1 MQYLGMNYKKVLI
14 TGGTRGIGYAIAE
27 AFLEQEAE
35 VHVTGTKKDGKG
47 PHGSIFHS
55 CDFSN
60 SENLENLCEKVQ
72 RINVEVLIN
81 NAGINKTGAFVEFS
95 PEDFLSIMQVNLYS
109 AFRLIQAVLP
119 GMISKKWGRIINITS
134 IFSIVSKEFRAPY
147 SASKFGMDGMT
158 ASLAA
163 EVAESGV
170 LVNSVAPGFID
181 TELTRKV
188 LGEKGMREMA
198 TKVPIRRMG
207 SPKEVARLVLWLA
220 SNENTFVSAQNIAID
235 GGFTRV

>member
-1 MQYLGMNYKKVLI
+1 MKYKGLAGSRVLV
-14 TGGTRGIGYAIAE
+14 TGGSRGIGYAIAN

-60 SENLENLCEKVQ
+60 SENLENLCDKIQ

-81 NAGINKTGAFVEFS
+81 NAGINKTGAFAELS
-95 PEDFLSIMQVNLYS
+95 PEDFLRIQQVNLYS

-119 GMISKKWGRIINITS
+119 GMTSKKWGRIVNITS
-134 IFSIVSKEFRAPY
+134 IFSIVGKEFRAPY
-147 SASKFGMDGMT
+147 SASKFGLDGMT

-181 TELTRKV
+181 TELTRKI
-188 LGEKGMREMA
+188 LGEQGMREIVK
-198 TKVPIRRMG
+198 KVPIRRMG
-207 SPKEVARLVLWLA
+207 SPEEVARLVLWLA
-220 SNENTFVSAQNIAID
+220 SNENTYMNAQNIVID
-235 GGFTRV
+235 GGFSRV

>member
-1 MQYLGMNYKKVLI
+1 MKYKGLAGSRVLV
-14 TGGTRGIGYAIAE
+14 TGGSRGIGYAIAN

-35 VHVTGTKKDGKG
+35 VHLTGTKEGGKG
-47 PHGSIFHS
+47 PRGSIYHS
-55 CDFSN
+55 CDFSK
-60 SENLENLCEKVQ
+60 SAYFENMCEKVQ
-72 RINVEVLIN
+72 HLKIDVLIN
-81 NAGINKTGAFVEFS
+81 NAGINKTGAFAELS
-95 PEDFLSIMQVNLYS
+95 PEDFLGIQQVNLYS

-119 GMISKKWGRIINITS
+119 GMTSKKWGRIVNITS
-134 IFSIVSKEFRAPY
+134 IFGIVSKEYRAPY

-158 ASLAA
+158 VALAA
-163 EVAESGV
+163 EVAKSGV

-188 LGEKGMREMA
+188 LGEQGMREMA
-198 TKVPIRRMG
+198 TKVPIRRVG
-207 SPKEVARLVLWLA
+207 SPEEVARLVLWLA

>member
-1 MQYLGMNYKKVLI
+1 MKYAGLAGLSVLI
-14 TGGTRGIGYAIAE
+14 TGGTRGIGYAVAN

-35 VHVTGTKKDGKG
+35 VHVTGTKKDGNG

-60 SENLENLCEKVQ
+60 SENLENLCDKIQ

-81 NAGINKTGAFVEFS
+81 NAGINKTGAFAELS
-95 PEDFLSIMQVNLYS
+95 PEDFLRIQQVNLYS
-109 AFRLIQAVLP
+109 PFRLIQAVLP
-119 GMISKKWGRIINITS
+119 GMISKNWGRVVNITS
-134 IFSIVSKEFRAPY
+134 IFGIVGKEFRAPY
-147 SASKFGMDGMT
+147 SASKFGLDGMT
-158 ASLAA
+158 VSLAA

-188 LGEKGMREMA
+188 LGEQGMRELA
-198 TKVPIRRMG
+198 TKVPIGRVG
-207 SPKEVARLVLWLA
+207 SPEEVARLVLWLA

>member
-1 MQYLGMNYKKVLI
+1 MKYSGLDGRRVLI
-14 TGGTRGIGYAIAE
+14 TGGTRGIGYAVANT
-27 AFLEQEAE
+27 FLEQEAE

-60 SENLENLCEKVQ
+60 SENLENLCDKIQ
-72 RINVEVLIN
+72 RINVDVLIN
-81 NAGINKTGAFVEFS
+81 NAGINKIGAFAELS
-95 PEDFLSIMQVNLYS
+95 PEDFLRIQEVNLYS
-109 AFRLIQAVLP
+109 PFRLIQAVLP
-119 GMISKKWGRIINITS
+119 GMISKKWGRIVNITS
-134 IFSIVSKEFRAPY
+134 IFSIVGKEFRAPY
-147 SASKFGMDGMT
+147 SASKFGLDGMT
-158 ASLAA
+158 TSLAA

-188 LGEKGMREMA
+188 LGEQGMQEMA

-207 SPKEVARLVLWLA
+207 NPEEVASLVLWLA

>member
-60 SENLENLCEKVQ
+60 SENLENFCDKVQ
-72 RINVEVLIN
+72 RINVDVLIN
-81 NAGINKTGAFVEFS
+81 NAGINKTGAFAELS
-95 PEDFLSIMQVNLYS
+95 PEDFLRIQQVNLYS
-109 AFRLIQAVLP
+109 PFRLIQAVLP
-119 GMISKKWGRIINITS
+119 GMTSKRWGRIVNITS
-134 IFSIVSKEFRAPY
+134 IFSIVGKEFRAPY
-147 SASKFGMDGMT
+147 SASKFGLDGMT
-158 ASLAA
+158 VSLAA

-188 LGEKGMREMA
+188 LGEQGMLEMA
-198 TKVPIRRMG
+198 RKVPIRRMG
-207 SPKEVARLVLWLA
+207 TPEEVARLVLWLA
-220 SNENTFVSAQNIAID
+220 SDENTFVSAQNIAID

>member
-1 MQYLGMNYKKVLI
+1 MKYSGLAGRSVLI
-14 TGGTRGIGYAIAE
+14 TGGTRGIGYAVAN
-27 AFLEQEAE
+27 AFLEQKAE

-47 PHGSIFHS
+47 PYGSIFHF
-55 CDFSN
+55 CDFS
-60 SENLENLCEKVQ
+60 SLENLEKLCEKVQ
-72 RINVEVLIN
+72 GLNVEVLIN
-81 NAGINKTGAFVEFS
+81 NAGINKTGAFAKLS
-95 PEDFLSIMQVNLYS
+95 PEDFLRIQQVNLYS

-119 GMISKKWGRIINITS
+119 RMTSKRWGRIVNITS

-147 SASKFGMDGMT
+147 SASKFGLDGMT

-188 LGEKGMREMA
+188 LGEQGMQEMA

-207 SPKEVARLVLWLA
+207 KPKEVARLVLWLT
-220 SNENTFVSAQNIAID
+220 SNENTFVSGQNIAID
-235 GGFTRV
+235 GGFSRV

>member
-1 MQYLGMNYKKVLI
+1 MKYSCLAGRSVLI
-14 TGGTRGIGYAIAE
+14 TGGTRGIGYAVAN
-27 AFLEQEAE
+27 AFLEEEAE
-35 VHVTGTKKDGKG
+35 VHVTGTNIDGKG
-47 PHGSIFHS
+47 PQGSSYHS
-55 CDFSN
+55 CDFMHNDS
-60 SENLENLCEKVQ
+60 LENLCSSIKESG
-72 RINVEVLIN
+72 INILIN
-81 NAGINKTGAFVEFS
+81 NAGINKIGAFADLN
-95 PEDFLSIMQVNLYS
+95 PEDFLRIQQVNLYS

-119 GMISKKWGRIINITS
+119 RMTSQRWGRIVNITS
-134 IFSIVSKEFRAPY
+134 IFSIVGKEFRAPY

-188 LGEKGMREMA
+188 LGEQGMQEMA

-207 SPKEVARLVLWLA
+207 NPEEVASLVLWLA
-220 SNENTFVSAQNIAID
+220 SNENTFVSGQNIAID
-235 GGFTRV
+235 GGFSRV

>member
-1 MQYLGMNYKKVLI
+1 MNYLGMKNKKVWV
-14 TGGTRGIGYAIAE
+14 TGGTRGIGYAIAS
-27 AFLEQEAE
+27 AFLEQGSE
-35 VHVTGTKKDGKG
+35 VHITGTAEKG
-47 PHGSIFHS
+47 HGPSDSIYHS
-55 CDFSN
+55 CDFKNTGS
-60 SENLENLCEKVQ
+60 LENLCDSMKQ
-72 RINVEVLIN
+72 LGINVLIN

-95 PEDFLSIMQVNLYS
+95 PEDFLSIQQVNLYS

-134 IFSIVSKEFRAPY
+134 IFSIVSKEYRAPY

-158 ASLAA
+158 ASLAT

-188 LGEKGMREMA
+188 LGERGMREMA

-207 SPKEVARLVLWLA
+207 RPEEVARLVLWLA

-235 GGFTRV
+235 GGFSRV

>member
-1 MQYLGMNYKKVLI
+1 MKYSGLAGRRVLI
-14 TGGTRGIGYAIAE
+14 TGGTRGIGYAVANT
-27 AFLEQEAE
+27 FLEQEAE

-60 SENLENLCEKVQ
+60 NESLEKLCSSLKESG
-72 RINVEVLIN
+72 INILIN
-81 NAGINKTGAFVEFS
+81 NAGINKIEAFS
-95 PEDFLSIMQVNLYS
+95 DINPEDFQNIMQVNLYS
-109 AFRLIQAVLP
+109 AFRLTQAVLP
-119 GMISKKWGRIINITS
+119 RMLSKKWGRVVNITS

-163 EVAESGV
+163 EVSKSGV

-188 LGEKGMREMA
+188 LGDKGMQEMA
-198 TKVPIRRMG
+198 SKVPIRRMG
-207 SPKEVARLVLWLA
+207 TPEEVARLILWLA
-220 SNENTFVSAQNIAID
+220 SEENTFVSGQNIAID
-235 GGFTRV
+235 GGFSRV

>member
-1 MQYLGMNYKKVLI
+1 MKYSGLAGSRVLI
-14 TGGTRGIGYAIAE
+14 TGGTRGIGYAVANT
-27 AFLEQEAE
+27 FLEQEAE

-60 SENLENLCEKVQ
+60 LENLEILCDKIQ

-81 NAGINKTGAFVEFS
+81 NAGINKTGAFADLS
-95 PEDFLSIMQVNLYS
+95 PEDFLRIQQVNLYS
-109 AFRLIQAVLP
+109 AFRLIQTVLP
-119 GMISKKWGRIINITS
+119 GMTSKKWGRIVNITS
-134 IFSIVSKEFRAPY
+134 IFSIVGKEFRAPY

-188 LGEKGMREMA
+188 LGKNGMREMA
-198 TKVPIRRMG
+198 AKVPVRRMG
-207 SPKEVARLVLWLA
+207 NPEEVARLVLWLS
-220 SNENTFVSAQNIAID
+220 SNENTFVSGQNIAID
-235 GGFTRV
+235 GGFSRV

>member
-1 MQYLGMNYKKVLI
+1 MKYSGLAGRSVLI
-14 TGGTRGIGYAIAE
+14 TGGTRGIGYAVAN
-27 AFLEQEAE
+27 AFLEQEVE

-47 PHGSIFHS
+47 PHGTIFHS

-60 SENLENLCEKVQ
+60 TENLENLCDKVQ

-81 NAGINKTGAFVEFS
+81 NAGINKTGAFAKLS
-95 PEDFLSIMQVNLYS
+95 PEDFLRIQQVNLYS

-119 GMISKKWGRIINITS
+119 GMISKNWGRIINIPS
-134 IFSIVSKEFRAPY
+134 IFSIISKEFRAPY
-147 SASKFGMDGMT
+147 SASKFGLVGMA
-158 ASLAA
+158 ASLGA

-170 LVNSVAPGFID
+170 LANSVAPGFID

-188 LGEKGMREMA
+188 LEEKGMQEMV

-207 SPKEVARLVLWLA
+207 KPEEVARLLLWLA

-235 GGFTRV
+235 GGFSLV

>member
-1 MQYLGMNYKKVLI
+1 MKYSGLEGRSVLI
-14 TGGTRGIGYAIAE
+14 TGGSRGIGYAVAN

-47 PHGSIFHS
+47 PHGSIFHF
-55 CDFSN
+55 CDFSD
-60 SENLENLCEKVQ
+60 SENLENFCDKVQ
-72 RINVEVLIN
+72 QTNVEVLIN
-81 NAGINKTGAFVEFS
+81 NAGINKTGAFAELS
-95 PEDFLSIMQVNLYS
+95 PEDFLSIQKVNLFS

-119 GMISKKWGRIINITS
+119 GMVSKNWGRIVNITS

-147 SASKFGMDGMT
+147 SASKFGLDGMT

-188 LGEKGMREMA
+188 LGEQGMREMA
-198 TKVPIRRMG
+198 SKVPIRRMG
-207 SPKEVARLVLWLA
+207 NPEVVARLVLWLA
-220 SNENTFVSAQNIAID
+220 SDENTFVSAQNIAID

>member
-1 MQYLGMNYKKVLI
+1 MKYSGLAGRSVLI
-14 TGGTRGIGYAIAE
+14 TGGSRGIGYAVAN

-60 SENLENLCEKVQ
+60 SENLENFCDKVQ

-81 NAGINKTGAFVEFS
+81 NAGINKTGAFAELS
-95 PEDFLSIMQVNLYS
+95 PEDFLRIHQVNLYS

-119 GMISKKWGRIINITS
+119 GMTSKKWGRIVNITS
-134 IFSIVSKEFRAPY
+134 IFSIVGKEFRAPY
-147 SASKFGMDGMT
+147 SASKFGLDGMT

-188 LGEKGMREMA
+188 LGEQGMQEIA

-207 SPKEVARLVLWLA
+207 NPEEVASLVLWLA
-220 SNENTFVSAQNIAID
+220 SNENTFVSGQNIAID